1 MTQKK
6 SNKEEDIML
15 KIDKAI
21 NELVYEKTSL
31 IKAYNYYHGKRDPE
45 QFRHLEE
52 NYGIGTP
59 TSVEFI
65 PLVRKH
71 IDVLIGEYLSTP
83 ISPKISCKDEKTLSN
98 IHRDKQIAIN
108 QAVVTELK
116 SYLKGQL
123 SSDPA
128 ISQTTAK
135 MIENKIQTLM
145 KELDENFISSYE
157 IAAQNMVDYSMQSR
171 NIDFLNKR
179 KIILT
184 DLLIS
189 GTCYYKVCPHASGS
203 SVNFRVLNPLNT
215 FIERNPESP
224 YLKHSGRSVIREY
237 LTKHQILNKYGHYLK
252 EDDLDTIE
260 DMDYLG
266 ESGTT
271 TYIRGFE
278 TAVSTAVI
286 SDGVLGGY
294 EITPMLPYDRNSSR
308 YFRMYPVYE
317 VEWLESE
324 LEDGKYVMNRYE
336 GIRIGTEIYI
346 PIGKSENVV
355 RSMDDPT
362 HCDLLVNGIF
372 YSDRNGDPFSLVLS
386 TANLQ
391 DKNDVLHFYRDN
403 VIAESGTAGDWVDLA
418 YVPKVFGEELTERL
432 LKWKAYKKQGLAII
446 DSSQE
451 GLPPMNTT
459 FGGFD
464 DTIKLQTIQAID
476 LAIQRNEETC
486 SMITGVF
493 REKLGGVEQRDAVTN
508 VQVGIRQSSYITK
521 QYYQLMDLMTRE
533 ILLDILNVGK
543 IVYKKGVTGT
553 LVLGDKL
560 NKVFTALP
568 EHFTVSDHDIHI
580 VDTSEVKIE
589 QETMKQLAMEFT
601 KGGASDPELIINM
614 ITASGLT
621 NMKAEIK
628 KSLNKRKEENDQAGQ
643 LNQQVQQLDQ
653 QLKEVSTEAQ
663 KLQKEVQRLNSEKLE
678 LEKQR
683 LAFEKE
689 LEWYKAKT
697 ENSYKQGMVEANKKR
712 VELEAMQLV
721 DNNPNNDE
729 IRDR

>member
-1 MTQKK
+1 MTQNK
-6 SNKEEDIML
+6 SKNDDIMI

-71 IDVLIGEYLSTP
+71 IDVLIGEYISTP
-83 ISPKISCKDEKTLSN
+83 ISPKISCKDKKTLSN
-98 IHRDKQIAIN
+98 IHRDKQDKIN
-108 QAVVTELK
+108 QEVLKELK
-116 SYLKGQL
+116 SYLKGQI
-123 SSDPA
+123 SSDPT
-128 ISQTTAK
+128 IKETTAK
-135 MIENKIQTLM
+135 IIENKIQTLIQ
-145 KELDENFISSYE
+145 ELDENFISNYE

-184 DLLIS
+184 DLLVS
-189 GTCYYKVCPHASGS
+189 GTCYYKVCPHPSNS
-203 SVNFRVLNPLNT
+203 SINFRVLNPLNT
-215 FIERNPESP
+215 FIDRNPESP
-224 YLKHSGRSVIREY
+224 YLKDSSRSVIREY
-237 LTKHQILNKYGHYLK
+237 LTKHQILNRYGHYLN
-252 EDDLDTIE
+252 EDDLEVIE
-260 DMDYLG
+260 KMDYLG
-266 ESGTT
+266 EDGTT
-271 TYIRGFE
+271 TYMRGFE

-286 SDGVLGGY
+286 SDGILGGY

-324 LEDGKYVMNRYE
+324 LEDGRYVVNRYE
-336 GIRIGTEIYI
+336 GVRIGTEIHI
-346 PIGKSENVV
+346 TTGKVENVV

-362 HCDLLVNGIF
+362 HCNLSVNGIF
-372 YSDRNGDPFSLVLS
+372 YSDRNGDPFSLVLA

-391 DKNDVLHFYRDN
+391 DKNDILYFYRDN
-403 VIAESGTAGDWVDLA
+403 VIAESGAAGDWIDLA
-418 YVPKVFGEELTERL
+418 YVPKVFGENLTERL

-459 FGGFD
+459 FSGFD
-464 DTIKLQTIQAID
+464 DTVKFQAIQAID

-533 ILLDILNVGK
+533 ILLDILNIGK
-543 IVYKKGVTGT
+543 IVYKNGVTGT

-601 KGGASDPELIINM
+601 KGGNSDPELVVDM
-614 ITASGLT
+614 ITSSGLT

-628 KSLNKRKEENDQAGQ
+628 KSLNKRKEENNQNMQ
-643 LNQQVQQLDQ
+643 LSQQVQQMDQ
-653 QLKEVSTEAQ
+653 QLKQVSTEAE

-697 ENSYKQGMVEANKKR
+697 ENSYKQGMIEANKKR
-712 VELEAMQLV
+712 VELEALQLV

-729 IRDR
+729 IKDR

>member
-6 SNKEEDIML
+6 SNKEDIML

-108 QAVVTELK
+108 QAVVTELR

-135 MIENKIQTLM
+135 MIENKIQTLI

-237 LTKHQILNKYGHYLK
+237 LTKHQILNKYGHYLD

-286 SDGVLGGY
+286 SDGILGGY

-324 LEDGKYVMNRYE
+324 LEDGKYIMNRHE
-336 GIRIGTEIYI
+336 GVRIGTEIYI
-346 PIGKSENVV
+346 PIGKSEHIV

-372 YSDRNGDPFSLVLS
+372 YSDRNGDPFSLVLA

-403 VIAESGTAGDWVDLA
+403 VIAESGTAGDWIDLA
-418 YVPKVFGEELTERL
+418 YVPKVFGEQLTERL

-464 DTIKLQTIQAID
+464 DTIKLQAIQAID

-493 REKLGGVEQRDAVTN
+493 REKLGGVEQKDAVTN

-533 ILLDILNVGK
+533 ILLDILNVSK

-628 KSLNKRKEENDQAGQ
+628 KSLNKRKEENDQTGQ

-712 VELEAMQLV
+712 VELEALQLV